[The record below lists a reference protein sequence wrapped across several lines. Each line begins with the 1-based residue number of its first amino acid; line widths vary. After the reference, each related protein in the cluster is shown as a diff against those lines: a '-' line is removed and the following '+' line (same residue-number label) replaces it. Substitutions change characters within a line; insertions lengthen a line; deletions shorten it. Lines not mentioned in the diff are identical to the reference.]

1 MAKST
6 ARKQLEKKLRQGGT
20 DPRQLRGSWNG
31 VKPVTKIKPDKRKY
45 AYPKNDDDRV
55 FKQQDVKA
63 A

>member
-6 ARKQLEKKLRQGGT
+6 ARKKLEKRLQQGAL
-20 DPRQLRGSWNG
+20 DPRMHRGSWNG

-45 AYPKNDDDRV
+45 EYPKNGDDRV
-55 FKQQDVKA
+55 FKA